1 MANPPGGGRHDGSS
15 AGQGDG
21 RAAAPAPR
29 PPSPAGWGKADG
41 LRSSSLRSPRRSPR
55 PSRRAEENPPLL
67 PAAALLPRGPTFS
80 GRLSLP
86 RSATQPEH
94 SVPAGLRGK
103 GSPLAKS
110 LWPWR

>member
-1 MANPPGGGRHDGSS
+1 MANPPGGGRRDGSS

-29 PPSPAGWGKADG
+29 PPSPAGWGKAGG
-41 LRSSSLRSPRRSPR
+41 LRSSSLRSSRGSPR
-55 PSRRAEENPPLL
+55 PTRRAEENPPLL
-67 PAAALLPRGPTFS
+67 PAAALLSRGPAFS

-86 RSATQPEH
+86 RCSAEPGH

-103 GSPLAKS
+103 RSPLAAS